1 MPGGVLRPRTLVVRS
16 RALFWTEGQ
25 KRGGRPE
32 CLSGAESNG
41 NRGGRLWPLWGW
53 GGGGSLLKRIQE
65 IYISPGRSPA
75 AFFGDWSFQKCGARS
90 CLCAGPDFY
99 QDLSYCYGS
108 VVRLLTNSLPPPPP
122 DEARRT

>member
-65 IYISPGRSPA
+65 IYFPWPEPRGV
-75 AFFGDWSFQKCGARS
+75 FFGFQKCGARS

>member
-53 GGGGSLLKRIQE
+53 GGGGLAFEKAGAR
-65 IYISPGRSPA
+65 PA
-75 AFFGDWSFQKCGARS
+75 AFFSFQKCGARS